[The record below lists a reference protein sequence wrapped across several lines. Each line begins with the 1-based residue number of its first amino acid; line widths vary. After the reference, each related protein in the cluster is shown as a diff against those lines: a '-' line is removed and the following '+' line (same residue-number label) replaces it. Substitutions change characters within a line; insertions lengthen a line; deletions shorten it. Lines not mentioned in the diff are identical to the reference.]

1 MHSINESRTQLL
13 FRSFKS
19 NSKQNDPYLIQA
31 THQTSLKTYKAVCLT
46 ICFTLF
52 SLSPPVCWKGWPYC
66 ITLIHNEHI
75 PVASLSACNYKVYME
90 ALSTS
95 APKAA
100 EAPSAW
106 RTDTTGDEGL
116 AASALYERDYNAT
129 RSPPFFHQWKQVIT
143 SYPFTSLMGFS
154 AMLRSAV
161 MEHPLMKI
169 HMAGCLKIS
178 AIHSSPFF
186 FSFFSRNHWKIRQGF
201 STRRAKIVCI
211 NDICRYGILSRIS

>member
-1 MHSINESRTQLL
+1 MFSQS
-13 FRSFKS
+13 SCM
-19 NSKQNDPYLIQA
+19 
-31 THQTSLKTYKAVCLT
+31 LKGYT
-46 ICFTLF
+46 I
-52 SLSPPVCWKGWPYC
+52 WPYC
-66 ITLIHNEHI
+66 IALIRCEHI
-75 PVASLSACNYKVYME
+75 PVAPLSACNCKVYME
-90 ALSTS
+90 AVSTS

-143 SYPFTSLMGFS
+143 SYPFTSLMAFS

-186 FSFFSRNHWKIRQGF
+186 FSSSFFFFFSPEPLENPSGF
-201 STRRAKIVCI
+201 FHSSCQ
-211 NDICRYGILSRIS
+211 NSLC